1 MRISEII
8 RENASAGATASG
20 NIATVANP
28 AVANPNRGKKSYIG
42 DPRTGMSG
50 TESPPQYKAKKQKP
64 SDNALNKSNS
74 LFGSG
79 AIKRNTGNSLASLD
93 ASKITTG

>member
-50 TESPPQYKAKKQKP
+50 TKSPPQYKAKKQKP

-74 LFGSG
+74 LFGAG
-79 AIKRNTGNSLASLD
+79 TIKRNTSNSLASLD

>member
-42 DPRTGMSG
+42 DPAGMSG
-50 TESPPQYKAKKQKP
+50 TKSLPQHKVKKQNP
-64 SDNALNKSNS
+64 SDNALDSKDN

-79 AIKRNTGNSLASLD
+79 AIERNTSNSQIQV
-93 ASKITTG
+93 K